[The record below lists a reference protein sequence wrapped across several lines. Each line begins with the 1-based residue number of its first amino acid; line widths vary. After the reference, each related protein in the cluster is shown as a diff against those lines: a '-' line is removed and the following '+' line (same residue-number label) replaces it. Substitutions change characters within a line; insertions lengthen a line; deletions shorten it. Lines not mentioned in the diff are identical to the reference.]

1 MTKFMMLVLSATGA
15 AVPLV
20 KRFLVDMTVPCVAWR
35 ADGVEYFLAG
45 PGRGADQVA
54 EILWPDGGLLA
65 GDHTAFDVG
74 KGGREPALAGMSR
87 TCANVRLALRW

>member
-15 AVPLV
+15 PVPLV

-35 ADGVEYFLAG
+35 ADGMEYFLAG
-45 PGRGADQVA
+45 PGSGADHVA

-65 GDHTAFDVG
+65 GEHLGFDVA
-74 KGGREPALAGMSR
+74 KGRLEPALVAMSL
-87 TCANVRLALRW
+87 AYFHVGWALRR